1 MEILILLKLDFNER
15 LSTSKKVE
23 ILKFPNLDFWNKL
36 WVLDEKS
43 NSNNGN

>member
-23 ILKFPNLDFWNKL
+23 IPKFGLLEQALGF
-36 WVLDEKS
+36 
-43 NSNNGN
+43 G